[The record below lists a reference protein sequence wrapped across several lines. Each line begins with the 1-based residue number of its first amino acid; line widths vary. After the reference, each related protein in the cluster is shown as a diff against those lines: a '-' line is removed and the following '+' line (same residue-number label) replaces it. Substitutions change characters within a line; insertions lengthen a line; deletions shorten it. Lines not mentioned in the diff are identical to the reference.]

1 MKVITKKAQMIRSE
15 GGEYCNRQAD
25 ADQYNVEKCN
35 IESECIKLEKNQ
47 LKIERQKKNGMKDAN
62 KQFNYLIKGPNIQ
75 ILRK

>member
-35 IESECIKLEKNQ
+35 IESECINLEKKSVKNRTTEEKWDERCKQAVQLFNQ
-47 LKIERQKKNGMKDAN
+47 GT
-62 KQFNYLIKGPNIQ
+62 
-75 ILRK
+75 